1 MCLGYWRAQK
11 DCGELPTR
19 FTNVKGVKNSL
30 HIAHHIASQAVL
42 LSSYYATFFEC
53 NAIFELLFKE
63 IKLHLYVSEIDCYSR
78 LLHIEFIVQQRCE
91 VG

>member
-1 MCLGYWRAQK
+1 MCLGYLWAQK
-11 DCGELPTR
+11 DGGELPTR
-19 FTNVKGVKNSL
+19 LTNVKGVKNSL
-30 HIAHHIASQAVL
+30 HIAHHIAIQAVL
-42 LSSYYATFFEC
+42 LLSYYATFFEC

>member
-1 MCLGYWRAQK
+1 MSRESR
-11 DCGELPTR
+11 ELPTR
-19 FTNVKGVKNSL
+19 LTNVKGVKNSL
-30 HIAHHIASQAVL
+30 HIAHHITIQAVL

-63 IKLHLYVSEIDCYSR
+63 IKLHLYVSEIDWFAR
-78 LLHIEFIVQQRCE
+78 LLHIEFLMKQRYE